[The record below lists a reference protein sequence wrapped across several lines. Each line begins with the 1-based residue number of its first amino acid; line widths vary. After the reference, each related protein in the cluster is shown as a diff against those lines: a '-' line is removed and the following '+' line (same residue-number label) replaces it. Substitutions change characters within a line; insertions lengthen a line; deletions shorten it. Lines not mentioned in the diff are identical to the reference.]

1 MLAGRFFITEPPGFC
16 PEGTAN
22 AKELRDEYVLL
33 VQGIVSTVVGV
44 GWGIEMMVGGKE
56 NVLGQKSLRSSQ
68 RPEQVGQGLN
78 KLCVIGRTGK
88 VLSKV

>member
-1 MLAGRFFITEPPGFC
+1 MAGRFFITEPPGFC
-16 PEGTAN
+16 TGGTAN
-22 AKELRDEYVLL
+22 AKELRNEYVLL

-56 NVLGQKSLRSSQ
+56 NVLGHKSLRSGQ
-68 RPEQVGQGLN
+68 RPEQVRQGFN
-78 KLCVIGRTGK
+78 KLSVMGRTWK